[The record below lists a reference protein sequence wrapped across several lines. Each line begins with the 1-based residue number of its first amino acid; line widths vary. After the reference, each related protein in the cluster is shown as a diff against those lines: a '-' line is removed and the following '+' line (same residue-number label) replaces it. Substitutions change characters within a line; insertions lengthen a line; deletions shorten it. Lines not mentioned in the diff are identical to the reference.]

1 MFAGSDLRSL
11 LALLRKDA
19 HNQVPAKSREL
30 LRTLKI
36 MAQHEDPAAF
46 FSFEDEAAGIL
57 RNTELPLASECLFEK
72 LIGMLLCH
80 VKTRREILRATHR
93 VAS

>member
-1 MFAGSDLRSL
+1 M

-19 HNQVPAKSREL
+19 QGRVPAKSREL
-30 LRTLKI
+30 LHTLRI

-57 RNTELPLASECLFEK
+57 RTTELPLAGGFAQPALWFAHLCLCSDE
-72 LIGMLLCH
+72 
-80 VKTRREILRATHR
+80 VDAILHKP
-93 VAS
+93 